1 MGKLRAADSVTQDKM
16 TKLRTRQTELK
27 TKVDAVVSKIKG
39 PRDTIKS
46 EEAVD
51 AAEDMLLTVNAS
63 WKDCQ
68 EAEMPF
74 LMGVE
79 VLELEANTAA
89 LDACKTAAAA
99 TVAAIAAA
107 RKHIQQ
113 KLGESRTY
121 VKELAASTKADLDPV
136 EKEIQGIDQKFAKYK
151 KELNERK
158 VLPMLA
164 EALDAVATFEEH
176 VKSAEAAAK
185 GLSAS
190 NLEDETTENLSKRN

>member
-1 MGKLRAADSVTQDKM
+1 M
-16 TKLRTRQTELK
+16 
-27 TKVDAVVSKIKG
+27 
-39 PRDTIKS
+39 
-46 EEAVD
+46 D
-51 AAEDMLLTVNAS
+51 AAKDMLLTVSAA

-79 VLELEANTAA
+79 VLELKENTAA
-89 LDACKTAAAA
+89 LTACKTAAAA

-136 EKEIQGIDQKFAKYK
+136 EKETQGIDRKLAKYK
-151 KELNERK
+151 RSL
-158 VLPMLA
+158 
-164 EALDAVATFEEH
+164 T
-176 VKSAEAAAK
+176 SAR
-185 GLSAS
+185 SS
-190 NLEDETTENLSKRN
+190 QC